1 MHIGKMKLRAW
12 LGALSLVLVTG
23 AQAQVQ
29 DLGTAIQG
37 KYTLVSSTTTPD
49 SAWKFTKA
57 RLEISRLDKR
67 HIQIAMAC
75 DWWDAPTAQ
84 CDAWWAVQV
93 RDGGL
98 YLHDLNTE
106 ETRLR
111 FDPSAHTITIT
122 SGTAGKVGSV
132 RTDVF
137 ELDPAPEYDK
147 ALIRRMKRAH
157 WAGRQ
162 LWSPAS
168 PIKLAFPHAIS
179 VGAAK

>member
-1 MHIGKMKLRAW
+1 MHVGKMKLWAW
-12 LGALSLVLVTG
+12 LGALSLVVMAG

-29 DLGTAIQG
+29 DPGTAIQG

-57 RLEISRLDKR
+57 RLEVSRLDKR

-84 CDAWWAVQV
+84 CNRWWAVQV
-93 RDGGL
+93 RDGRL
-98 YLHDLNTE
+98 YLQDLNTE

-122 SGTAGKVGSV
+122 SGEAGNVGSV
-132 RTDVF
+132 RTDLF
-137 ELDPAPEYDK
+137 ELDPTPEYDR

-157 WAGRQ
+157 LAGREIR
-162 LWSPAS
+162 SPAS
-168 PIKLAFPHAIS
+168 PIKLTFPHAII